1 MPKLYPEYRQSVA
14 QHILKKDGISPE
26 LRDMLEEYVSAK
38 WYYEL
43 EEKGKNALEIILS
56 DLFDNKKRER
66 LRREYLHQVKEV
78 IKENKEE
85 IVEKTEEKVE
95 ESRNII
101 RELYGDEEGYQNV
114 NEFLGKVGWLEERER
129 REKG

>member
-1 MPKLYPEYRQSVA
+1 M
-14 QHILKKDGISPE
+14 
-26 LRDMLEEYVSAK
+26 
-38 WYYEL
+38 
-43 EEKGKNALEIILS
+43 
-56 DLFDNKKRER
+56 
-66 LRREYLHQVKEV
+66 RREYLHQVKEV

-114 NEFLGKVGWLEERER
+114 NEFLGKVG
-129 REKG
+129 

>member
-1 MPKLYPEYRQSVA
+1 
-14 QHILKKDGISPE
+14 
-26 LRDMLEEYVSAK
+26 MLEEYVSAK
-38 WYYEL
+38 GYYEL

-114 NEFLGKVGWLEERER
+114 NEFLGKVGGLEERER